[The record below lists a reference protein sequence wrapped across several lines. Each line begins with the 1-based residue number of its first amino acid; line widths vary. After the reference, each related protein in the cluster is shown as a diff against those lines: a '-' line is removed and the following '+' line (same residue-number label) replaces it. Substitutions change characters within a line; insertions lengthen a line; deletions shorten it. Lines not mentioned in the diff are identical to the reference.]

1 MQIKKAVIP
10 AAGFGIC
17 CSYLLQKHQQKEL
30 LPIIDRPAL
39 DYIVREAIDSGIK
52 EILIIIS
59 PLKEEIKNILE
70 EILNLKSF

>member
-10 AAGFGIC
+10 AAGFGTRFLPFTKA
-17 CSYLLQKHQQKEL
+17 SAKEL

-59 PLKEEIKNILE
+59 PLKEEIKKYFGRNIELE
-70 EILNLKSF
+70 EF